1 MANNPNNNFET
12 GQQGSDYLMSKLCCP
27 ESHQALHRENDTF
40 VSEDGAYR
48 YEISSKGIPLF
59 AESFLTANA
68 ERQRDHYD
76 KVAAKYVENLGYPHT
91 MEYLSYLDRAFLDQI
106 ENANLSDV
114 AEICCGHGELLTL
127 IDGKDIRGVGVD
139 ISSNMLEFARDKH
152 KANKNFV
159 FVQGDATKLPLQDA
173 QFDSVFMFGGIHHV
187 PDRAALFSE
196 VFRILRPGGRFYFRE
211 PVSDFFI
218 WRWIRAIIYTA
229 SPALDAETE
238 RPLIWE
244 ETVPILEQKG
254 FRLASWK
261 TYGFLGF
268 CFFMN
273 SDVLVFNRLF
283 RFIPGIRTITRWAAN
298 FDDLVVKIPGFS
310 RAGLQV
316 IGVAEKPT
324 QTIK

>member
-1 MANNPNNNFET
+1 MSNNPSKNIET
-12 GQQGSDYLMSKLCCP
+12 GSQENDYVLVKLCCP
-27 ESHQALHRENDTF
+27 ESGQVLHRENDAF
-40 VSEDGAYR
+40 VSVDGVYR
-48 YEISSKGIPLF
+48 YAISSKGIPLF

-68 ERQRDHYD
+68 ERQRNHYD

-91 MEYLSYLDRAFLDQI
+91 VEYLKYLDEAFLEQI
-106 ENANLSDV
+106 ENASYSDV

-127 IDGKDIRGVGVD
+127 VNRKNIRGVGVD
-139 ISSNMLEFARDKH
+139 ISSNMLEFAHDKH
-152 KANKNFV
+152 IANKEFI
-159 FVQGDATKLPLQDA
+159 FVQGDATKLPLQDE

-211 PVSDFFI
+211 PVSDFFL
-218 WRWIRAIIYTA
+218 WRWLRAIIYYV

-238 RPLIWE
+238 RPLLWK
-244 ETVPILEQKG
+244 ETVPLLEKTG
-254 FRLASWK
+254 FRLESWK

-283 RFIPGIRTITRWAAN
+283 RFIPGIRAITRLAAH
-298 FDDLVVKIPGFS
+298 FDDLVVKLPGFS
-310 RAGLQV
+310 HAGLQV
-316 IGVAEKPT
+316 IGVAKKPL
-324 QTIK
+324 QESK